1 MAMEVVIMVKQNKPL
16 SNKQLLYAILDI
28 LEVVVERMSRI
39 GNITIIS
46 PEPISD
52 NPTGEKEE

>member
-1 MAMEVVIMVKQNKPL
+1 MVKQNKPL